1 MGCNISLL
9 AKNIAWCEV
18 GSWKGGWV
26 LVRVQVEDGEEQLC
40 MALNPEDTEA
50 RVGALEQSEQ
60 RVTGPQGRKHHS
72 SLSPGF
78 MGSKLCLWRGNIKTL
93 VVRLRG
99 EARREV
105 IRSLRVCPWKEL
117 AHFFLTPKLPPLT
130 CVLARVSLIRR

>member
-1 MGCNISLL
+1 
-9 AKNIAWCEV
+9 
-18 GSWKGGWV
+18 
-26 LVRVQVEDGEEQLC
+26 

-50 RVGALEQSEQ
+50 RVGALEHSEQ

-78 MGSKLCLWRGNIKTL
+78 MGSKLCPRRGDVKTL

-105 IRSLRVCPWKEL
+105 IDSMSLEGISTL
-117 AHFFLTPKLPPLT
+117 LPDP
-130 CVLARVSLIRR
+130 

>member
-1 MGCNISLL
+1 
-9 AKNIAWCEV
+9 
-18 GSWKGGWV
+18 
-26 LVRVQVEDGEEQLC
+26 

-50 RVGALEQSEQ
+50 RVGALEHSEQ

-78 MGSKLCLWRGNIKTL
+78 MGSKLCPRRGDVKTL

-105 IRSLRVCPWKEL
+105 IDSMSLEGISTLLPD
-117 AHFFLTPKLPPLT
+117 PKLPPLASYLALSPLPLT